1 MIIPILCIL
10 ACTKRLHFW
19 LSCLVLNSLF
29 LDWRLSFVAVP
40 IGTSE
45 DMCPLPA
52 CVHNIRMLSCFIF
65 VDEPLNLVALFWPY
79 FQLDGWG
86 SLGFFDEQFLTTKNL
101 NSPKIISHI
110 VDLEE

>member
-1 MIIPILCIL
+1 M
-10 ACTKRLHFW
+10 
-19 LSCLVLNSLF
+19 LNSLF

-101 NSPKIISHI
+101 NSPKIIIHI

>member
-1 MIIPILCIL
+1 MKTCAPCLHECVPNIL
-10 ACTKRLHFW
+10 
-19 LSCLVLNSLF
+19 
-29 LDWRLSFVAVP
+29 
-40 IGTSE
+40 
-45 DMCPLPA
+45 
-52 CVHNIRMLSCFIF
+52 LSCFIF
-65 VDEPLNLVALFWPY
+65 VDEPLNLVALFWPS